1 MTDDLKNAEPHQQV
15 LLSYMEDAFTGSDAS
30 ADRKLPLPAAARS
43 QAHVPVLASQA
54 YAPSDLQEQIEG
66 TQGTGFQMDPQS
78 AGPDAALNIKP
89 FNEAGAAVAV
99 PAEMQKNNPEQI
111 AALVNSR
118 ERDVNELQTT
128 LAVPLASFN
137 AKFIWHCIMNIEHDC
152 E

>member
-1 MTDDLKNAEPHQQV
+1 
-15 LLSYMEDAFTGSDAS
+15 MEDTFTGSDAS
-30 ADRKLPLPAAARS
+30 ADRKLQLPAAARS
-43 QAHVPVLASQA
+43 QAHVPVVSSQV
-54 YAPSDLQEQIEG
+54 YGPPDLQEQIEA
-66 TQGTGFQMDPQS
+66 TQGLVFQTDSQS
-78 AGPDAALNIKP
+78 AGPDAAHNMKS

-99 PAEMQKNNPEQI
+99 PAEMQKNNQEQI